1 MDILLVENDPLQANV
16 FENAIRNLDR
26 EICKVRDGQH
36 AVQFLRTQRVELVVL
51 DWHLPSMSG
60 LEVLRWIRANLG
72 DEPTVLFLTAR
83 VLEADVVAALDAG
96 ADEYIVK
103 PFREIELA
111 ARVKALLRRYG
122 HGRKQADLTRV
133 GAYVLD
139 PTMKSV
145 SLRDETVDL
154 TEKEFA
160 LAKCLFDNVGRVI
173 SRDTL
178 EALAWGRPLDGS
190 SRSLDTH
197 VYRLRQKLTLRPEN
211 GFRLSA
217 VYTHGYRLDEVD
229 GASPAASRESGQR
242 EMPKEANSVVKPE
255 AVHAA

>member
-1 MDILLVENDPLQANV
+1 MDILLVEDDPLQASV
-16 FENAIRNLDR
+16 FEKALQNLDR

-36 AVQFLRTQRVELVVL
+36 AVQFLRNQRVELVVL
-51 DWHLPSMSG
+51 DWHLHSMSG

-83 VLEADVVAALDAG
+83 VLEIDVVAALDAG

-111 ARVKALLRRYG
+111 ARVKALLRRCAY
-122 HGRKQADLTRV
+122 GRKQAELTRV

-139 PTMKSV
+139 PAMKSV

-154 TEKEFA
+154 TSKEFA
-160 LAKCLFDNVGRVI
+160 LAKYLFDNLGRVI

-178 EALAWGRPLDGS
+178 EALAWGRPLDGL

-197 VYRLRQKLTLRPEN
+197 MYRIRQKLTLRPEN

-229 GASPAASRESGQR
+229 GGSPAASKESGRR
-242 EMPKEANSVVKPE
+242 EMTKEAGSVAMPE